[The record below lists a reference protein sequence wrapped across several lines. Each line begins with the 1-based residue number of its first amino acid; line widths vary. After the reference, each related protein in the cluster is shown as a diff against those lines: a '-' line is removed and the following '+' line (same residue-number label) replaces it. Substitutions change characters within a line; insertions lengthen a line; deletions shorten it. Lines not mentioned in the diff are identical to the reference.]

1 MLKFLY
7 FTVALTTVAT
17 IADAQDLSPE
27 DFDARGYV
35 AKLNAASAVY
45 VKGELTNADTMAVV
59 QIGCETVRKVQ
70 SDELFD
76 KAAYWI
82 ESAGYPSPNAV
93 EQVGVEQFLAFE
105 IDAFR
110 EMGASEATVAV
121 LERRIRELEVLP
133 VEPPSF
139 DVEMLSGASVETR
152 YCDDTQFGTMNPD
165 AVARDAQLL
174 LASSVMDTVLGATM
188 VTVDAAISVGSSG
201 LDTGL
206 TAIISGGLGY
216 DLIKRGL
223 GG

>member
-1 MLKFLY
+1 MLKFSYL
-7 FTVALTTVAT
+7 TVALTLMAA
-17 IADAQDLSPE
+17 IADAQELSPK
-27 DFDARGYV
+27 DFDAHGYV
-35 AKLNAASAVY
+35 ARLNAASAVY
-45 VKGELTNADTMAVV
+45 VKGELTNADTMMVA

-82 ESAGYPSPNAV
+82 ENAGYPDPEAV
-93 EQVGVEQFLAFE
+93 EQVGIEQFLAFE

-110 EMGASEATVAV
+110 EVGASEATVAV

-139 DVEMLSGASVETR
+139 DVEMLSGAFETR
-152 YCDDTQFGTMNPD
+152 YCDDTQFGSMNPD
-165 AVARDAQLL
+165 AVAGDAQLL
-174 LASSVMDTVLGATM
+174 LASSVMDTVLGAAT

-201 LDTGL
+201 LDSGL
-206 TAIISGGLGY
+206 IAIISGGLGY